1 MLTWQGF
8 FLVRQQRQTEV
19 GTLQQ
24 PLDTEVTDWEE
35 RARLTMLHLLV
46 GWCCE
51 GRGHWCGRACAI
63 IRERNWLEVSVRS
76 LMASTYV
83 FVFRLSSS
91 FFFVRGLCR
100 YWKPWRMSYKQAR
113 EHRVTC
119 EHGSRG
125 LCACTYHSA
134 PPCLRYNVAIQVYFS
149 LSRWKFRLHSRLQR
163 MTSL

>member
-1 MLTWQGF
+1 MLTWQSF

-24 PLDTEVTDWEE
+24 PPDTEVTDWEE
-35 RARLTMLHLLV
+35 RVRLTMLHLLV

-83 FVFRLSSS
+83 FVFLL
-91 FFFVRGLCR
+91 FFFLSVDFADIENLGGWVINKLGNTV
-100 YWKPWRMSYKQAR
+100 WRVNM
-113 EHRVTC
+113 V
-119 EHGSRG
+119 
-125 LCACTYHSA
+125 LSA
-134 PPCLRYNVAIQVYFS
+134 HAHITPLHPASAAMLQFRFIFS